1 MKTAFT
7 FSFLALPLLLIALV
21 TSRFGFTVFS
31 TLAASVVGELLV
43 FLVFASYNRWKAAE
57 ILSGKATGVV
67 ASAGTAELRAQGMAL
82 LLLCAIGIAIGL
94 LAVSVHWMYSRA
106 QSA

>member
-1 MKTAFT
+1 VKTVFI
-7 FSFLALPLLLIALV
+7 FSFVALPLLLIALV

-43 FLVFASYNRWKAAE
+43 FLLFASYNKWKAAE
-57 ILSGKATGVV
+57 ILSGKTSGVV
-67 ASAGTAELRAQGMAL
+67 AYAGTPDLRARGMAL
-82 LLLCAIGIAIGL
+82 LLLCALGIAIGL